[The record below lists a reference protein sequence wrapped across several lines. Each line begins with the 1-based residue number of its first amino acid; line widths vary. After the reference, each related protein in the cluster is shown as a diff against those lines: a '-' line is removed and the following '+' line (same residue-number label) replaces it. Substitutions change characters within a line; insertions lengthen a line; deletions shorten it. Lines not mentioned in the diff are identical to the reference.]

1 MKRRIILLISALIIS
16 INVNAQ
22 LDRSIQPKGGPTPK
36 IKLEKP
42 QEFKLKNG
50 VKVLVVENHKLPRVA
65 YSLSIDNRP
74 IIEGEKAGVTSLL
87 GSILGNG
94 TTTIPKDEFNE
105 EIDFL
110 GASLNIGF
118 SGGFASTLTR
128 NNERVVELM
137 ADAVINPLL
146 SEEEFNKEKDK
157 LIEALKAEKKSL
169 DAIAGR
175 VGSALSYGKNHAYG
189 EFITEESLNN
199 ITFEDVLEYHERYF
213 KPNNS
218 YLVVIGDVNYKE
230 IKSMISD
237 KFGAWKK
244 GKSHTDPIPVLTPNV
259 NLTEI
264 NFIDLPTATQ
274 SSISVTN
281 NVDLKMNDKDYHA
294 ALITNNIL
302 GGGGEG
308 YLFKNLRED
317 KGYTYGAYSS
327 LGSSR
332 YGVSRFTAG
341 AKVRNVVTDSAVV
354 EIIKE
359 INRIKT
365 ENVDAEL
372 LKNAKAKY
380 VGNFIRRIENPQ
392 VGAKYAVD
400 IKLNDLPKD
409 FYETYLEKINAV
421 SAEDVKRVANKYFN
435 YPNGTRII
443 VVGKGSD
450 VADNLAENVG
460 WPVTYFDHYANSI
473 AKPVFNK
480 AIPEGLTAS
489 QVMNNYIN
497 AIGGRDLLESV
508 NTVIQKGDLV
518 VPPGSPF
525 KPQVIIK
532 HKLPNKYFFTIEA
545 SMPGQSMAN
554 NSMGRS
560 GRRGPSSGGMRPA
573 SAPSMSGN
581 KMTLMKFTF
590 DGETGYLEAQ
600 GQRTPL
606 EEEQIN
612 EMKSNNEIWEE
623 LGYSEDEIELVSINS
638 IDFKDAYKVKITE
651 GEKISYRYYGV
662 DSGLLLSDEKQ
673 DDNNNITATFYSDYR
688 DVNGVKFPFYVNITA
703 QKMEV
708 NMTEILINE
717 ELKDS
722 EF

>member
-50 VKVLVVENHKLPRVA
+50 IKVLVVENHKLPRVA

-74 IIEGEKAGVTSLL
+74 IIEGDKAGVTSLL

-137 ADAVINPLL
+137 TDAVINPLL

-157 LIEALKAEKKSL
+157 LIEALKADKKSL

-189 EFITEESLNN
+189 EFISEETLNN

-230 IKSMISD
+230 IKSLISE
-237 KFGAWKK
+237 KFGAWEK
-244 GKSHTDPIPVLTPNV
+244 GKSHTDPIPLLTPNV

-281 NVDLKMNDKDYHA
+281 NVDLKMNDEDYHA

-327 LGSSR
+327 LGFSR

-450 VADNLAENVG
+450 VADNLTENVG

-497 AIGGRDLLESV
+497 VVGGRDLLESV
-508 NTVIQKGDLV
+508 NTLVQKADV
-518 VPPGSPF
+518 TIPAPF
-525 KPQVIIK
+525 KPQATIK
-532 HKLPNKYFFTIEA
+532 QKVPNKYSMKMEA
-545 SMPGQSMAN
+545 SMNGQTMKL
-554 NSMGRS
+554 
-560 GRRGPSSGGMRPA
+560 GGM
-573 SAPSMSGN
+573 S
-581 KMTLMKFTF
+581 F
-590 DGETGYLEAQ
+590 DGETGYNEGPQ
-600 GQRTPL
+600 GRNTL
-606 EEEQIN
+606 DEKVIN
-612 EMKSNNEIWEE
+612 DLKAVKGIFPE
-623 LGYSEDEIELVSINS
+623 LYYSEDEIELISINS

-651 GEKISYRYYGV
+651 GKKVSYRYYSV
-662 DSGLLLSDEKQ
+662 DSSLLLSEEQQ
-673 DDNNNITATFYSDYR
+673 DDSNNITSQNYGDYR
-688 DVNGVKFPFYVNITA
+688 DINGIKFPFYIDIPS
-703 QKMEV
+703 QKLELNV
-708 NMTEILINE
+708 TEILINE

-722 EF
+722 DF

>member
-1 MKRRIILLISALIIS
+1 MKRRIILLITALIIS

-50 VKVLVVENHKLPRVA
+50 IKVLVVENHKLPRVA

-74 IIEGEKAGVTSLL
+74 IIEGDKAGVTSLL

-137 ADAVINPLL
+137 TDAVINPLL

-157 LIEALKAEKKSL
+157 LIEALKADKKSL

-189 EFITEESLNN
+189 EFISEETLNN

-230 IKSMISD
+230 IKSLISE
-237 KFGAWKK
+237 KFGAWEK
-244 GKSHTDPIPVLTPNV
+244 GKSHTDPIPLLTPNV

-281 NVDLKMNDKDYHA
+281 NVDLKMNDEDYHA

-421 SAEDVKRVANKYFN
+421 SAEDVKRVANRYFN

-450 VADNLAENVG
+450 VADNLTENVG

-497 AIGGRDLLESV
+497 VVGGRDLLESV
-508 NTVIQKGDLV
+508 NTLVQKADV
-518 VPPGSPF
+518 TIPAPF
-525 KPQVIIK
+525 KPQATIK
-532 HKLPNKYFFTIEA
+532 QKVPNKYSMKMEA
-545 SMPGQSMAN
+545 SMNGQTMKL
-554 NSMGRS
+554 
-560 GRRGPSSGGMRPA
+560 GGM
-573 SAPSMSGN
+573 S
-581 KMTLMKFTF
+581 F
-590 DGETGYLEAQ
+590 DGETGYNEGPQ
-600 GQRTPL
+600 GRNTL
-606 EEEQIN
+606 DEKVIN
-612 EMKSNNEIWEE
+612 DLKAVKGIFPE
-623 LGYSEDEIELVSINS
+623 LYYSEDEIELISINS

-651 GEKISYRYYGV
+651 GKKVSYRYYSV
-662 DSGLLLSDEKQ
+662 DSSLLLSEEQQ
-673 DDNNNITATFYSDYR
+673 DDSNNITSQNYGDYR
-688 DVNGVKFPFYVNITA
+688 DINGIKFPFYIDIPS
-703 QKMEV
+703 QKLELNV
-708 NMTEILINE
+708 TEILINE

-722 EF
+722 DF

>member
-1 MKRRIILLISALIIS
+1 MKRRIILLITALIIS

-50 VKVLVVENHKLPRVA
+50 IKVLIVENHKLPRVA
-65 YSLSIDNRP
+65 YSLSIDNNP
-74 IIEGEKAGVTSLL
+74 IIEGDKTGVTSLL

-128 NNERVVELM
+128 NNERVIELM

-157 LIEALKAEKKSL
+157 LIEALKADKKSL
-169 DAIAGR
+169 DAIASR

-189 EFITEESLNN
+189 EFITEETLNN
-199 ITFEDVLEYHERYF
+199 ITFEDVLEYHEKYF

-230 IKSMISD
+230 IKSLISE

-244 GKSHTDPIPVLTPNV
+244 GKSHTDPLPELTANV

-281 NVDLKMNDKDYHA
+281 NVDLKMNDEDYHA

-450 VADNLAENVG
+450 VADNLSENVG

-489 QVMNNYIN
+489 QVMNNYID
-497 AIGGRDLLESV
+497 AVGGRDLLESV
-508 NTVIQKGDLV
+508 NTLV
-518 VPPGSPF
+518 FKAEVTIPGAPF
-525 KPQVIIK
+525 RPQMTIK
-532 HKLPNKYFFTIEA
+532 QMAPNKSSTKMEVN
-545 SMPGQSMAN
+545 MNGQ
-554 NSMGRS
+554 
-560 GRRGPSSGGMRPA
+560 
-573 SAPSMSGN
+573 
-581 KMTLMKFTF
+581 KMTLMKSSF
-590 DGETGYLEAQ
+590 DGETGYIEQQ
-600 GQRTPL
+600 GQRKAMD
-606 EEEQIN
+606 E
-612 EMKSNNEIWEE
+612 KEIDKAKAVKGIFEE
-623 LGYSEDEIELVSINS
+623 LYYSEDEIELMSINS

-651 GEKISYRYYGV
+651 GEKVSYRYYGV
-662 DSGLLLSDEKQ
+662 DSGLLLSVEEQ
-673 DDNNNITATFYSDYR
+673 DDNNNIVSTNYGDYR
-688 DVNGVKFPFYVNITA
+688 DIDGIKFPFSTEIPS
-703 QKMEV
+703 QKLELNV
-708 NMTEILINE
+708 TEILINE

-722 EF
+722 DF

>member
-1 MKRRIILLISALIIS
+1 MKRRIILLITALIIS

-50 VKVLVVENHKLPRVA
+50 IKVLVVENHKLPRVA

-94 TTTIPKDEFNE
+94 TTTISKDEFNE

-157 LIEALKAEKKSL
+157 LIEGLKAEKKSL

-175 VGSALSYGKNHAYG
+175 VGGALSYGKNHAYG
-189 EFITEESLNN
+189 EFITEETLNN
-199 ITFEDVLEYHERYF
+199 ITFEDVLEYHKKYF

-244 GKSHTDPIPVLTPNV
+244 GKSHTDPIPLLTPNV

-421 SAEDVKRVANKYFN
+421 SAEDVKRVANRYFN

-450 VADNLAENVG
+450 VAANLTENVG

-489 QVMNNYIN
+489 EVMNSYIN

-508 NTVIQKGDLV
+508 SSLVQKADV
-518 VPPGSPF
+518 TIPAPF
-525 KPQVIIK
+525 KPQATIK
-532 HKLPNKYFFTIEA
+532 QMVPNKYSMKMEA
-545 SMPGQSMAN
+545 SMNGQTMKL
-554 NSMGRS
+554 
-560 GRRGPSSGGMRPA
+560 GGM
-573 SAPSMSGN
+573 S
-581 KMTLMKFTF
+581 F
-590 DGETGYLEAQ
+590 DGETGYNEGPQ
-600 GQRTPL
+600 GRNTL
-606 EEEQIN
+606 DEKVIN
-612 EMKSNNEIWEE
+612 DLKAVKGIFPE
-623 LGYSEDEIELVSINS
+623 LYYSEDEIELMSINS
-638 IDFKDAYKVKITE
+638 IEFQDVYKVKITE
-651 GEKISYRYYGV
+651 GEKVSYKYYSV
-662 DSGLLLSDEKQ
+662 DSALLLSEDKE
-673 DDNNNITATFYSDYR
+673 DDNNNITSTNYGDYR
-688 DVNGVKFPFYVNITA
+688 DVNGIKFPFYIDIPSQKLELNI
-703 QKMEV
+703 
-708 NMTEILINE
+708 TEILINE

-722 EF
+722 DF

>member
-1 MKRRIILLISALIIS
+1 MKRRIILLITALIIS

-50 VKVLVVENHKLPRVA
+50 IKVLVVENHKLPRVA

-94 TTTIPKDEFNE
+94 TTTISKDEFNE

-157 LIEALKAEKKSL
+157 LIESLKADKKSL

-175 VGSALSYGKNHAYG
+175 VGGALSYGKNHAYG
-189 EFITEESLNN
+189 EFITEETLNN
-199 ITFEDVLEYHERYF
+199 ITFEDVLEYHKKYF

-230 IKSMISD
+230 IKSLISE

-244 GKSHTDPIPVLTPNV
+244 GKSHTDPIPLLTPNV

-450 VADNLAENVG
+450 VADNLTENVG
-460 WPVTYFDHYANSI
+460 WPVTYFDHYANPI

-480 AIPEGLTAS
+480 AIPDGLTAS
-489 QVMNNYIN
+489 QVINNYIN
-497 AIGGRDLLESV
+497 VVGGRDLLESV
-508 NTVIQKGDLV
+508 SSLVQKADV
-518 VPPGSPF
+518 TIPAPF
-525 KPQVIIK
+525 KPQATIK
-532 HKLPNKYFFTIEA
+532 QMVPNKYSMKMEA
-545 SMPGQSMAN
+545 SMNGQTMKL
-554 NSMGRS
+554 
-560 GRRGPSSGGMRPA
+560 GGM
-573 SAPSMSGN
+573 S
-581 KMTLMKFTF
+581 F
-590 DGETGYLEAQ
+590 DGETGYNEGPQ
-600 GQRTPL
+600 GRNTL
-606 EEEQIN
+606 DEKVIN
-612 EMKSNNEIWEE
+612 DLKAVKGIFPE
-623 LGYSEDEIELVSINS
+623 LYYSEDEIELISINS
-638 IDFKDAYKVKITE
+638 IDFKDVYKVKVTE
-651 GEKISYRYYGV
+651 GEKVSYKYYSI
-662 DSGLLLSDEKQ
+662 DSGLLLSEDME
-673 DDNNNITATFYSDYR
+673 DDNNNITSQNYGDYR
-688 DVNGVKFPFYVNITA
+688 DVNGIKFPFYIDIPSQKLELNI
-703 QKMEV
+703 
-708 NMTEILINE
+708 TEILINE

-722 EF
+722 DF

>member
-1 MKRRIILLISALIIS
+1 MKRRIILLITALIIS

-50 VKVLVVENHKLPRVA
+50 IKVLVVENHKLPRVA

-94 TTTIPKDEFNE
+94 TTTISKDEFNE

-157 LIEALKAEKKSL
+157 LIEALKADKKSL

-189 EFITEESLNN
+189 EFISEETLNN

-230 IKSMISD
+230 IKSLISE

-244 GKSHTDPIPVLTPNV
+244 GKSHTDPIPLLTPNV

-281 NVDLKMNDKDYHA
+281 NVDLKMNDEDYHA

-421 SAEDVKRVANKYFN
+421 SAADVKRVANRYFN

-450 VADNLAENVG
+450 VAANLTENVG

-480 AIPEGLTAS
+480 AIPDGLTAS
-489 QVMNNYIN
+489 QVINNYIN

-508 NTVIQKGDLV
+508 NTLV
-518 VPPGSPF
+518 SKAEVTIPGAPF
-525 KPQVIIK
+525 TPKMTLKQMA
-532 HKLPNKYFFTIEA
+532 PNKSSTKMEVN
-545 SMPGQSMAN
+545 MNGQ
-554 NSMGRS
+554 
-560 GRRGPSSGGMRPA
+560 
-573 SAPSMSGN
+573 
-581 KMTLMKFTF
+581 KMTLMKSSF
-590 DGETGYLEAQ
+590 DGETGYTEGQ
-600 GQRTPL
+600 GQRKAMDQK
-606 EEEQIN
+606 QIDRA
-612 EMKSNNEIWEE
+612 KAVKGIFEE
-623 LGYSEDEIELVSINS
+623 LYYSEDEIELMSINS

-651 GEKISYRYYGV
+651 GEKISYRYYSV
-662 DSGLLLSDEKQ
+662 DSGLLLSVEEQ
-673 DDNNNITATFYSDYR
+673 DDNNNIVSTNYSDYR
-688 DVNGVKFPFYVNITA
+688 DVNGIKFPFNTEIPSQKLELNI
-703 QKMEV
+703 
-708 NMTEILINE
+708 TEILINE

-722 EF
+722 DF

>member
-1 MKRRIILLISALIIS
+1 MKRRIILLITALIIS
-16 INVNAQ
+16 ISVSAQ

-50 VKVLVVENHKLPRVA
+50 IKVLVVENHKLPRVA

-94 TTTIPKDEFNE
+94 TTTISKDEFNE

-157 LIEALKAEKKSL
+157 LIESLKADKKSL

-175 VGSALSYGKNHAYG
+175 VGGALSYGKNHAYG
-189 EFITEESLNN
+189 EFITEETLNN
-199 ITFEDVLEYHERYF
+199 ITFEDVLEYHKKYF

-230 IKSMISD
+230 IKSLISE

-244 GKSHTDPIPVLTPNV
+244 GKSHTDPIPLLTPNV

-450 VADNLAENVG
+450 VADNLTENVG
-460 WPVTYFDHYANSI
+460 WPVTYFDHYANPI

-480 AIPEGLTAS
+480 AIPDGLTAS
-489 QVMNNYIN
+489 QVINNYIN
-497 AIGGRDLLESV
+497 VVGGRDLLESV
-508 NTVIQKGDLV
+508 SSLVQKADV
-518 VPPGSPF
+518 TIPAPF
-525 KPQVIIK
+525 KPQATIK
-532 HKLPNKYFFTIEA
+532 QMVPNKYSMKMEA
-545 SMPGQSMAN
+545 SMNGQTMKL
-554 NSMGRS
+554 
-560 GRRGPSSGGMRPA
+560 GGM
-573 SAPSMSGN
+573 S
-581 KMTLMKFTF
+581 F
-590 DGETGYLEAQ
+590 DGETGYNEGPQ
-600 GQRTPL
+600 GRNTL
-606 EEEQIN
+606 DEKVIN
-612 EMKSNNEIWEE
+612 DLKAVKGIFPE
-623 LGYSEDEIELVSINS
+623 LYYSADEIELISINS
-638 IDFKDAYKVKITE
+638 IDFKDEYKVKITE
-651 GEKISYRYYGV
+651 GEKVSYRYYSI
-662 DSGLLLSDEKQ
+662 DSGLLLSEEQQ
-673 DDNNNITATFYSDYR
+673 DDSNNITSQNYSDYR
-688 DVNGVKFPFYVNITA
+688 DVNGIKFPFNINTPS
-703 QKMEV
+703 QKIEL
-708 NMTEILINE
+708 NITEILINE

-722 EF
+722 DF

>member
-1 MKRRIILLISALIIS
+1 MKRRIILLITALIIS

-74 IIEGEKAGVTSLL
+74 IIEGDKAGVTSLL

-94 TTTIPKDEFNE
+94 TTTISKDEFNE

-128 NNERVVELM
+128 NNERVIELM

-157 LIEALKAEKKSL
+157 LIEALKADKKSL
-169 DAIAGR
+169 DAIASR

-189 EFITEESLNN
+189 EFITEKTLNN
-199 ITFEDVLEYHERYF
+199 ITFEDVLEYHEKYF

-230 IKSMISD
+230 IKSLISE

-244 GKSHTDPIPVLTPNV
+244 GKSHTDPLPELTANV

-281 NVDLKMNDKDYHA
+281 NVDLKMNDEDYHA

-450 VADNLAENVG
+450 VADNLSENVG

-489 QVMNNYIN
+489 QVMNNYID
-497 AIGGRDLLESV
+497 AVGGRDLLESV
-508 NTVIQKGDLV
+508 NTLV
-518 VPPGSPF
+518 FKAEVTIPGAPF
-525 KPQVIIK
+525 RPQMTIK
-532 HKLPNKYFFTIEA
+532 QMAPNKSSTKMEVN
-545 SMPGQSMAN
+545 MNGQ
-554 NSMGRS
+554 
-560 GRRGPSSGGMRPA
+560 
-573 SAPSMSGN
+573 
-581 KMTLMKFTF
+581 KMTLMKSSF
-590 DGETGYLEAQ
+590 DGETGYIEQQ
-600 GQRTPL
+600 GQRKAMD
-606 EEEQIN
+606 E
-612 EMKSNNEIWEE
+612 KEIDKAKAVKGIFEE
-623 LGYSEDEIELVSINS
+623 LYYSEDEIELMSINS

-651 GEKISYRYYGV
+651 GEKVSYRYYGV
-662 DSGLLLSDEKQ
+662 DSGLLLSVEEQ
-673 DDNNNITATFYSDYR
+673 DDNNNIVSTNYGDYR
-688 DVNGVKFPFYVNITA
+688 DIDGIKFPFNTEIPS
-703 QKMEV
+703 QKLELNV
-708 NMTEILINE
+708 TEILINE

-722 EF
+722 DF